1 MNELWFWVQATFN
14 NREIAIGA
22 WLLFAFI
29 LCLLRKNLRGGIWGI
44 VKTVVKTKLLVLFG
58 TLAVNIGALCWL
70 FAHLRIWAPDQFFPT
85 VFWFF
90 ISGIALTGRSL
101 SVKEDEMF
109 FRSLFW
115 DSIRITEIFEFI
127 VVAYS
132 FSLLIEI
139 FFIPIMVLVGVI
151 IAFAD
156 TKEEYASVKSLF
168 EWIALALL
176 IGMLWKSVGSIW
188 EQPGSFFTAQTGR
201 NFLLPVILTTGSIPF
216 FYFWFCYSHFENACI
231 RIDFK
236 TFQSDELK
244 AYAKKR
250 FFFIFVLRPW
260 LLQRAIRQF
269 HNMPA
274 KINSDVDLIIAE
286 ILQYE
291 RLSKNPPEVDENLG
305 WSPYLARDFLK
316 AEGLR
321 TDDYHSGYEGTE
333 WWASSNP
340 VDLNEQILPNTVTFY
355 IEGIRDLVTTLKLKG
370 HFRDDFDPTLGKE
383 KFNEIAQALLEQ
395 SIKGDLLCVKF
406 ALMSDS
412 DFSLTV
418 GNTQAVRRT
427 EHYPNGNGFDI
438 QFTLNR
444 GH

>member
-1 MNELWFWVQATFN
+1 MGYRQSSCQDQIACAFWA
-14 NREIAIGA
+14 
-22 WLLFAFI
+22 
-29 LCLLRKNLRGGIWGI
+29 
-44 VKTVVKTKLLVLFG
+44 
-58 TLAVNIGALCWL
+58 LALNIGVLCWL
-70 FAHLRIWAPDQFFPT
+70 FAQLGIWAPDQFIPT
-85 VFWFF
+85 VLWFF

-101 SVKEDEMF
+101 SVKEDELY

-132 FSLLIEI
+132 FSLVVEI
-139 FFIPIMVLVGVI
+139 VLVPIMVLVGVR

-156 TKEEYASVKSLF
+156 TKEGDASVKSLF
-168 EWIALALL
+168 EWIAFALL

-188 EQPGSFFTAQTGR
+188 DQPGSFFTAQTGR

-216 FYFWFCYSHFENACI
+216 FYFWFCYSHIENACI

-250 FFFIFVLRPW
+250 FFIIFMVRPW

-274 KINSDVDLIIAE
+274 KIDSDVDQIIAE

-291 RLSKNPPEVDENLG
+291 RNSKNLPEVDENLG
-305 WSPYLARDFLK
+305 WSPYLACDFLK

-321 TDDYHSGYEGTE
+321 TGDYHSGYEGIE
-333 WWASSNP
+333 WWASSNH
-340 VDLNEQILPNTVTFY
+340 VDLDDQILPNTVIFY
-355 IEGIRDLVTTLKLKG
+355 IEGFRDIVTTLKLKG
-370 HFRDDFDPTLGKE
+370 HFRDDVDQTLGKE
-383 KFNEIAQALLEQ
+383 KFNE
-395 SIKGDLLCVKF
+395 
-406 ALMSDS
+406 
-412 DFSLTV
+412 V
-418 GNTQAVRRT
+418 GSGPSGT
-427 EHYPNGNGFDI
+427 EY
-438 QFTLNR
+438 QR
-444 GH
+444 